1 MAQEESHTIL
11 KLIIVLGIVFLLIGS
26 LSPGADA
33 SWNIFATG
41 VQNFPAF
48 SNPFSERSWTFEAQA
63 NGTNSPVNIRG
74 IDAISAET
82 PGCDETDIPIGTA
95 QWWGCLNTQD
105 SHGTYITLGIEFGEG
120 EASPSVYLDSFPDTS
135 RSFLITN
142 VTITYQCA
150 GDGTNIPIFDFT
162 KHNGSTVLFSMN
174 LAADSPPTECV
185 DDYEQGGSGFLN
197 TQMSNHTA
205 WDNTLVANRHM
216 VDFLTSGA
224 EMFVFPS
231 GGVDTD
237 LIQLSYVRVTVTYGV
252 DSGCAVAFSGNPF
265 DDVPRAITYVGCIIG
280 AIGGFIIDFVTLIVN
295 AITFIGEIILW
306 FFDIVVSFIAV
317 FAYIFAIPGAPPVVQ
332 GVITVVFIAIIGF
345 IGLVMLTRARG
356 SGTGA

>member
-95 QWWGCLNTQD
+95 QWG
-105 SHGTYITLGIEFGEG
+105 GG

-280 AIGGFIIDFVTLIVN
+280 N
-295 AITFIGEIILW
+295 
-306 FFDIVVSFIAV
+306 
-317 FAYIFAIPGAPPVVQ
+317 
-332 GVITVVFIAIIGF
+332 
-345 IGLVMLTRARG
+345 
-356 SGTGA
+356 